1 MESQNFHHF
10 KFAKM
15 EPKKKKE
22 KKEKEKNKEN
32 NNFSG
37 SL

>member
-15 EPKKKKE
+15 EPKK
-22 KKEKEKNKEN
+22 EKEKNKEN

>member
-15 EPKKKKE
+15 EPKKKK
-22 KKEKEKNKEN
+22 KKRKRKKQGE
-32 NNFSG
+32 
-37 SL
+37 

>member
-15 EPKKKKE
+15 EPKKE
-22 KKEKEKNKEN
+22 KKKRKRKKQGE
-32 NNFSG
+32 
-37 SL
+37 